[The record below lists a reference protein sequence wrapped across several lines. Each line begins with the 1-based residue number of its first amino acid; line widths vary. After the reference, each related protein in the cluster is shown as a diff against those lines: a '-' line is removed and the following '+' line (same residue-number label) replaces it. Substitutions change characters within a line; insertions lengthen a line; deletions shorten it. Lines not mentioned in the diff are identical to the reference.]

1 MDSENN
7 PDDVLIVYENEFD
20 KSIHDFEKFAR
31 EVFNGSNEN
40 EKTRLHKKLEEF
52 LTFKDHYKKK
62 ADSEKLENILTQSRK
77 RQMTS
82 LVDLNSK
89 KRKPEPMELFDV
101 PNEIWLK
108 IMSYLKF
115 SDVLKN
121 FNLVC
126 KHFNHLS
133 LDSSAIKYIQLKG
146 IKDRKLYNQAV
157 TVLKRC
163 KTIREINVYNCHYLR
178 DLSSHIFKSSAG
190 LRKLKMEGMEI
201 YPNALHNSKL
211 CQGLQRIEFINMN
224 IADKTLLGV
233 AQIKTLKYL
242 KLHMCVFDGTNY
254 SRRTV
259 IMKNCIKEL
268 VENCKQFEELHLDLV
283 TDLDLQDI
291 CKLKALKSFKFS
303 RGALNAKQIEAL
315 ARCDHL
321 ESINLTISETDM
333 TKIASALNTLFMK
346 HRLSL
351 KKIKIDK
358 QSMAGQNHIALLN
371 NLILCENL
379 EEIAVN
385 MFNFCKSDIESVF
398 QLPTLKRFAIN
409 QLACNFLRELRRT
422 IVTNNLMANLEEF
435 EGSCDVFRTT
445 DPQLIFQMPKL
456 RILKLFDDPW
466 VLSKSKRL
474 VLEQMNCPSLERLI
488 INFNSQYPF
497 NVDVLSSLLKQFPN
511 LRSIQVFSFS
521 NIELPHDYLYTI
533 IKQYGIFIFWGSR
546 MTEGKNVEEVFRRM
560 DEEFY
565 FKYLEMKKK
574 YFDWLEH
581 HDWPSSW
588 TL

>member
-52 LTFKDHYKKK
+52 LTFKDQYKKK
-62 ADSEKLENILTQSRK
+62 HDSEMLGNILTQSRK

-89 KRKPEPMELFDV
+89 KRKPKPMELFDV

-146 IKDRKLYNQAV
+146 IKDRKLYNQSV

-242 KLHMCVFDGTNY
+242 KLHMCVFDGNNY